1 MKKKENNTL
10 VYILIAAA
18 LVVMAFSVYTLINAN
33 YYGSDYQKAVSSEL
47 EDICATPPGY
57 TDESWRQH
65 MSHHPD
71 MYAECLK

>member
-1 MKKKENNTL
+1 MKQKKNLLIYAL
-10 VYILIAAA
+10 VIAAI
-18 LVVMAFSVYTLINAN
+18 VVIGLSIYMITSR
-33 YYGSDYQKAVSSEL
+33 YGSDYQKALSSEQ

-71 MYAECLK
+71 RYEQCLK

>member
-18 LVVMAFSVYTLINAN
+18 VVVLAFSIYTLINAN
-33 YYGSDYQKAVSSEL
+33 YYSSDYQKAVSAEL

-71 MYAECLK
+71 RYAECLK